1 MLLRLADSLDISH
14 MENVTDV
21 TLRET
26 ASGWRIKISG
36 KKDQLLLN
44 WALEKRKSQFEE
56 VFGVDLEMD

>member
-1 MLLRLADSLDISH
+1 LADALDISH

-26 ASGWRIKISG
+26 PSGWRMKIFG
-36 KKDQLLLN
+36 KKDQLLLS
-44 WALEKRKSQFEE
+44 WALGKRKSQFKE